1 MMRLRAIPSTRGMS
15 SAEAAAHW
23 LVLHDAGTLSA
34 SEEAEFEA
42 WHDDPAHADAY
53 RRAAGA
59 MAIFGADAGSDPNLR
74 ALRQAALE
82 AGPAPRR
89 FHYAIAASLLVAISL
104 GAATLFLLRPDGMAG
119 NSPGGRSS
127 TVIAASGT
135 PGSSEAAAGTTEYST
150 GIGERRVVRLADGS
164 SVTLNTRSKLT
175 VAFSANRR
183 IVRLARGQALF
194 EVAHDRSRPFIVE
207 AADRQITALGTVF
220 EVRVDVGRVNVV
232 LFQGRVVV
240 DRLPDAAG
248 GYEPSAMP
256 SAILKP
262 GEQFSAELGA
272 PQKVATVDTQRELLW
287 RDGFVEF
294 DDEPLGRAVAEINRY
309 TKRPITL
316 SNDGVAALH
325 VSGLYRTGSP
335 DQFIDAVQGILP
347 VSTRLTPQGN
357 IEIALSPRQGQ

>member
-1 MMRLRAIPSTRGMS
+1 MMRLRAIPNTRGMS

-23 LVLHDAGTLSA
+23 LVLHDAGALSA

-89 FHYAIAASLLVAISL
+89 HYYAIAASLLVAISL
-104 GAATLFLLRPDGMAG
+104 GAATLFLLRPEGMMG
-119 NSPGGRSS
+119 NSPGARSS
-127 TVIAASGT
+127 TVIAASGS
-135 PGSSEAAAGTTEYST
+135 PEAVAGTTEYST

-175 VAFSANRR
+175 VAFTANRR

-220 EVRVDVGRVNVV
+220 EVRVDPGRVNVV

-240 DRLPDAAG
+240 DRLPDAAS
-248 GYEPSAMP
+248 GYEPAAMP

-347 VSTRLTPQGN
+347 VSTKLTPQGN